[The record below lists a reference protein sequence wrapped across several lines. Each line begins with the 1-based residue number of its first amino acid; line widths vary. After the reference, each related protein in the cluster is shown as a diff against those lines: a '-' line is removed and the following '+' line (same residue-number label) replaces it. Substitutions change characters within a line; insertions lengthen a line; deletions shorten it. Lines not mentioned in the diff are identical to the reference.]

1 MAPVR
6 VVAALLAAVL
16 TAGLPVA
23 GQGQAQPPTFRST
36 SNIVDVHVTVR
47 TRAGVFAQD
56 LTKDDFELFED
67 GKKREIDVFSTEL
80 RPVSVAIVL
89 DRSGSVDAEFE
100 NVTIAARDFLSVLLK
115 GDRASVST
123 LAWDCQPLTDNLS
136 AVTAALQ
143 RRLPDDEGSP
153 IWSATAR
160 AISSLAAEPTR
171 RALLL
176 FSDGDDTSS
185 LAFPAGTAA
194 SIGVMKPKPDAFK
207 PCVEA
212 PDLKGVTMSTLRRR
226 AEAEGVMVY
235 TVSVDG
241 ADLNGA
247 GHKNL
252 TDIAEDSGGERY
264 RLASY
269 AELRTAFRRIGEEL
283 HLQYLL
289 GFTPT
294 KFDGQRHEIDVRAK
308 RPGVTVRARRAY
320 VAGK

>member
-1 MAPVR
+1 MRPAG
-6 VVAALLAAVL
+6 VVAALLAAIL
-16 TAGLPVA
+16 ATGLPLA

-56 LTKDDFELFED
+56 LTKDDFELYED
-67 GKKREIDVFSTEL
+67 GKQREIDVFSTEL

-100 NVTIAARDFLSVLLK
+100 NVTIAARDFLSVLLR

-123 LAWDCQPLTDNLS
+123 LRWDCQPLTDNLL
-136 AVTAALQ
+136 TLMAALKMP
-143 RRLPDDEGSP
+143 LPDDGGSP

-160 AISSLAAEPTR
+160 AISSLAGEPTR
-171 RALLL
+171 RAVLL
-176 FSDGDDTSS
+176 FSDGDDTSN

-194 SIGVMKPKPDAFK
+194 SIGVAKPKPDAFR

-212 PDLKGVTMSTLRRR
+212 QDVKVTTVGALRRR

-241 ADLNGA
+241 ADLNGV
-247 GHKNL
+247 GHRNL
-252 TDIAEDSGGERY
+252 TEIAEDSGGERY
-264 RLASY
+264 RLGSY

-294 KFDGQRHEIDVRAK
+294 KFDGQRHEIEVRAK
-308 RPGVTVRARRAY
+308 RPGVTVRSRRAY
-320 VAGK
+320 VANK